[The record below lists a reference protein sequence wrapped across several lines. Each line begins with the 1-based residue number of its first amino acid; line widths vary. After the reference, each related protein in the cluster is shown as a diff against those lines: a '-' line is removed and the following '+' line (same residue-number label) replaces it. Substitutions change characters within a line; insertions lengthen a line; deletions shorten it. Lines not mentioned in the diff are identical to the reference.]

1 MMTDPCPGAESV
13 FEAAR
18 AGRWS
23 DELAAHV
30 AGCDS
35 CGESST
41 AIRWMI
47 ELGQTV
53 DSGTAPLPDP
63 GLIWLKARIR
73 KRSEVSWRTLLPAGI
88 ACGAAAIGLG
98 AIVAGLPGASLAGLP
113 AEAWR
118 SLQEW
123 LTSAGIT
130 GWELPGIASPGPLAI
145 AWAPAAILLMLL
157 LLFTASEA

>member
-1 MMTDPCPGAESV
+1 
-13 FEAAR
+13 
-18 AGRWS
+18 
-23 DELAAHV
+23 
-30 AGCDS
+30 
-35 CGESST
+35 
-41 AIRWMI
+41 MI
-47 ELGQTV
+47 ELGRTV

-73 KRSEVSWRTLLPAGI
+73 KRSEVSWRILLPTGI

-98 AIVAGLPGASLAGLP
+98 TIVAGLPGANLASLP
-113 AEAWR
+113 AEAWN

-130 GWELPGIASPGPLAI
+130 GWELHGLASPGPLAI

>member
-1 MMTDPCPGAESV
+1 MMPEPCPGAESV

-18 AGRWS
+18 AGRSS
-23 DELAAHV
+23 DELTAHV
-30 AGCDS
+30 ARCDS
-35 CGESST
+35 CRESST

-53 DSGTAPLPDP
+53 DSGTARLPDP

-73 KRSEVSWRTLLPAGI
+73 KRSEESWRTLLPIGI

-98 AIVAGLPGASLAGLP
+98 AIVARLPT
-113 AEAWR
+113 EAWR

-123 LTSAGIT
+123 LTSAGIP
-130 GWELPGIASPGPLAI
+130 GWEFPGLVSPGPLAI
-145 AWAPAAILLMLL
+145 AWLPAAVLLMLL